1 MLAKRSV
8 TQIIAIMLQVNNL
21 IKHTEYHK
29 QNFLFIII
37 FFFRNRCIYE
47 NKIKFNRYCKILKIF
62 EYLQTFFSMKFI
74 FI

>member
-29 QNFLFIII
+29 QIFLFIII
-37 FFFRNRCIYE
+37 FFFRNR
-47 NKIKFNRYCKILKIF
+47 
-62 EYLQTFFSMKFI
+62 
-74 FI
+74 